1 MYEEIAFWSMVA
13 ALVLALCL
21 PAIRIH
27 ARRKHNLILKNPNPH
42 PTAEKSKRV
51 QKS

>member
-27 ARRKHNLILKNPNPH
+27 ARRKHNIEWLTEIGILK
-42 PTAEKSKRV
+42 K
-51 QKS
+51 